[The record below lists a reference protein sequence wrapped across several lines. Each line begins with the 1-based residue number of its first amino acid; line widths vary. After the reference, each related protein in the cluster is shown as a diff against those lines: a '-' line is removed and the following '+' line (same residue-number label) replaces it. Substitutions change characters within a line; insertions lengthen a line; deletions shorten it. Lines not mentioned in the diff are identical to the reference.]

1 MLTNYKYK
9 LVMIYCLSYLR
20 TSTIS
25 SNLSLVN
32 RSLNAT
38 VARQIYDYEVF
49 FVLLIRNKNFCK
61 EKSCLLSSLKS
72 QLLRHFV
79 YFCSIDQKNLL
90 THFVHLSF
98 RLYYEHSSFE
108 VLYFLRNCISNIL
121 PMFALRIFTYVEL
134 RSSEIS
140 KVDAYGSR
148 TFLLSK

>member
-61 EKSCLLSSLKS
+61 EKSCLISSLKS
-72 QLLRHFV
+72 QLLRYFV
-79 YFCSIDQKNLL
+79 YFCSIIRSIKKIYWHISYTYRSDYITNI
-90 THFVHLSF
+90 H
-98 RLYYEHSSFE
+98 HSK
-108 VLYFLRNCISNIL
+108 YCI
-121 PMFALRIFTYVEL
+121 
-134 RSSEIS
+134 SSEI
-140 KVDAYGSR
+140 VSR
-148 TFLLSK
+148 IFYRCLHYEFSHT

>member
-61 EKSCLLSSLKS
+61 EKSCLMSSLKS

-79 YFCSIDQKNLL
+79 YFCSIIRSIKKIYWHISYTYRSDYITNI
-90 THFVHLSF
+90 H
-98 RLYYEHSSFE
+98 HSK
-108 VLYFLRNCISNIL
+108 YCI
-121 PMFALRIFTYVEL
+121 
-134 RSSEIS
+134 SSEI
-140 KVDAYGSR
+140 VSR
-148 TFLLSK
+148 IFYRCLHFEFSHT